1 MRWLSRSWAAA
12 QAVVT
17 ALFLAAL
24 GLGGLELLARA
35 WPDDPPAPRATADA
49 FQGQPDAEAT
59 LDVVYSGQL
68 QTRFAPF
75 VHFTLAP
82 HDGPLIE
89 IDAEGRRRV
98 PGTATSTRA
107 PTVWMFGGST
117 MWGMGARD
125 EGTIPAHL
133 TRLLGHEVRVVNFG
147 QVGYLS
153 TQEVLTLLLELQ
165 AGRRPDVA
173 VFYDGV
179 NEVFPALKLGQAGLP
194 LDVARRR
201 AEFNITRP
209 DALPRL
215 TGAAL
220 TGLVRF
226 LPAPPPLRPSAGP
239 QPRRDAP
246 RGRRGGGVGGLRRQR
261 PGGPRPGRGLRLR
274 DPLLL
279 AAHGVHQGPAIP
291 RRDALGGGGGGLR
304 PPVRRHPSPGW
315 GRSGQ
320 NTWWICPRSSGT
332 TRAPPSS
339 TSATSPRRG
348 TRSSPPPSSPTSG
361 PPFSVDARGEAPD
374 LVLAPADSGTP
385 EGSGR

>member
-125 EGTIPAHL
+125 AGTIPAHL
-133 TRLLGHEVRVVNFG
+133 ARLLGPEVRVVNFG

-153 TQEVLTLLLELQ
+153 TQEVLALLLELQ

-201 AEFNITRP
+201 EEFNITRP

-220 TGLVRF
+220 TGLVRSSRLLRRF
-226 LPAPPPLRPSAGP
+226 LPAPAPGPAAMPPEAGAAAVLEVYGANVRAARALGEAFGFETLFFW
-239 QPRRDAP
+239 QPTVFTKARRSPDETRWAEAEAGYAP
-246 RGRRGGGVGGLRRQR
+246 LYAATRARLGAVGPEYVVDLSEVFGDD
-261 PGGPRPGRGLRLR
+261 PRPAFFDFCHVAEAGNAVIAAA
-274 DPLLL
+274 LLPHVR
-279 AAHGVHQGPAIP
+279 AALQ
-291 RRDALGGGGGGLR
+291 R
-304 PPVRRHPSPGW
+304 
-315 GRSGQ
+315 
-320 NTWWICPRSSGT
+320 
-332 TRAPPSS
+332 
-339 TSATSPRRG
+339 
-348 TRSSPPPSSPTSG
+348 
-361 PPFSVDARGEAPD
+361 
-374 LVLAPADSGTP
+374 
-385 EGSGR
+385 